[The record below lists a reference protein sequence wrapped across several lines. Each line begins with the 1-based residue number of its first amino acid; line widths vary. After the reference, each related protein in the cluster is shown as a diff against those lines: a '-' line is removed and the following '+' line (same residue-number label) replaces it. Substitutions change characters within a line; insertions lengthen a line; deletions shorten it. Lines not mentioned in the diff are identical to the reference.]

1 MFSLAVAFLA
11 LVFGI
16 ATVWGVIALAQ
27 RRSIGRWL
35 IVVGAIVAVVT
46 YGALFI
52 AGAQVAAIVYFIPLL
67 PLASIVVALRAST
80 KRWATD

>member
-1 MFSLAVAFLA
+1 MFSIAVAFLA

-16 ATVWGVIALAQ
+16 ATVWGVVALLQ

-35 IVVGAIVAVVT
+35 IVVGATVAVVT

-52 AGAQVAAIVYFIPLL
+52 AGAQVALIVYFIPLL
-67 PLASIVVALRAST
+67 PLASIVLALHPGT
-80 KRWATD
+80 KRWLSE